1 MSIRAARPMSFV
13 VLIRRDWVRSR
24 MESLMTDLSIHHLLE
39 VLEDRKEDESR

>member
-1 MSIRAARPMSFV
+1 
-13 VLIRRDWVRSR
+13 